1 VAAGAGAL
9 AGGLIGSGI
18 GAAAVLTGA
27 QASVAVGAGMG
38 LAGAALSDHLSNIAN
53 GQNFVAAEHAT
64 TSAFGLVSGAVS
76 MAPALTLGGRVA
88 YGATLGLMETITM
101 AGVRGES
108 TISHGDM
115 LSGTIRGAG
124 AMILGEAIAI
134 PFTAQGATR
143 VVPGEGL
150 ATTTSTLMTNALWD
164 PSTNWGY
171 DPEYTPACYGR
182 PCGAQ

>member
-27 QASVAVGAGMG
+27 QASVAVGAGTG
-38 LAGAALSDHLSNIAN
+38 LAGAALSDHMSNIAN
-53 GQNFVAAEHAT
+53 GQDFVAAEHAT

-76 MAPALTLGGRVA
+76 MAPAFTLGGRVA
-88 YGATLGLMETITM
+88 YGATLGLMETVTM
-101 AGVRGES
+101 ASVRGET

-124 AMILGEAIAI
+124 AMILGESIGY
-134 PFTAQGATR
+134 PLGA
-143 VVPGEGL
+143 GEAGISPLVGGL

-164 PSTNWGY
+164 PSTHWGSN
-171 DPEYTPACYGR
+171 PEYTPACYGR
-182 PCGAQ
+182 VCGAQ